1 MPRRSVTA
9 VRSTHA
15 LLAVTAL
22 ALVACSD
29 APTGTGRARPVAG
42 DLRLTTSPG
51 TPSKTSVCK
60 VGPVGNYTFTASSS
74 PDVIK
79 TDGWNGTLL
88 VSDPFTVAAGTCV
101 DVFQGAPPADL
112 LYIKEINLPAGITLD
127 HINVQVNGGDCA
139 TDPFFCPV
147 TFTGTDNVHFDTWDI
162 HSFTVTFYNK
172 GGTTPPPTGQ
182 GCTPGYW
189 KNHTERWPS
198 TGYSTSQD
206 FNTVF
211 GVVGNPNAFN
221 PSLTLLQAAKNGGG
235 GLNALGRHAV
245 AALLSSSVLPNYG
258 LTTTQVIQDV
268 HDAIVSKSYEATKN
282 LLAQLNMQGC
292 PLN

>member
-1 MPRRSVTA
+1 MSRRFATPHRTS
-9 VRSTHA
+9 RL
-15 LLAVTAL
+15 LLAAAAL

-29 APTGTGRARPVAG
+29 APTGTGRTGLRPG
-42 DLRLTTSPG
+42 DLRATTSPG
-51 TPSKTSVCK
+51 TPSKTAVCK
-60 VGPVGNYTFTASSS
+60 VGPAGNYTFTVSSS

-88 VSDPFTVAAGTCV
+88 VSNPFTVAAGTCV

-112 LYIKEINLPAGITLD
+112 LYVREINLPAGISIDKIDL
-127 HINVQVNGGDCA
+127 QVNGGDCL
-139 TDPFFCPV
+139 TDPFFCPI
-147 TFTGTDNVHFDTWDI
+147 TFTGTDNVHFETWDI

-172 GGTTPPPTGQ
+172 GTTPPPTGQ

-198 TGYSTSQD
+198 TGYKTTDD

-211 GVVGNPNAFN
+211 GVVGNPRAFN
-221 PSLTLLQAAKNGGG
+221 PSLTLLKAAQNGGG

-258 LTTTQVIQDV
+258 LTKTQVIQIV
-268 HDAIVSKSYEATKN
+268 HDAIVSGSYEPTKN
-282 LLAQLNMQGC
+282 VLAQLNMQGC

>member
-1 MPRRSVTA
+1 MFRWPHHTSR
-9 VRSTHA
+9 A
-15 LLAVTAL
+15 LLAAAAF

-29 APTGTGRARPVAG
+29 APTATRSARPTAG

-60 VGPVGNYTFTASSS
+60 IGPTGNYTFTASSNA
-74 PDVIK
+74 DVIK

-101 DVFQGAPPADL
+101 DIFQGAPGADAMF
-112 LYIKEINLPAGITLD
+112 IKEINLPAGITLD
-127 HINVQVNGGDCA
+127 HITVQVNGGDCSLD
-139 TDPFFCPV
+139 TFFCPV
-147 TFTGTDNVHFDTWDI
+147 TFTGVDQVHFETWDI
-162 HSFTVTFYNK
+162 HSFTVTFFNK
-172 GGTTPPPTGQ
+172 GGTTPPPGGA

-198 TGYSTSQD
+198 TGYKTTDD

-221 PSLTLLQAAKNGGG
+221 PSMTLLAAAKNGGG

-258 LTTTQVIQDV
+258 LSKAQVIQDV
-268 HDAIVSKSYEATKN
+268 HDAIVNRTYEATKN